1 MLDDGVMN
9 YGGIAFAG
17 RWRLIV
23 IDYDVPT
30 YYYYA
35 LVRGFWQVFTA
46 EGPMQKKYY
55 TQCSRAWRG
64 AILVK
69 FTNKYP
75 DRFCPQKVPPGIL

>member
-46 EGPMQKKYY
+46 EGPMQKNI
-55 TQCSRAWRG
+55 THSVVG
-64 AILVK
+64 
-69 FTNKYP
+69 
-75 DRFCPQKVPPGIL
+75 PGGVLS